1 MTAAAII
8 SDKYSRQVQ
17 RLLGQ
22 SPVRFLAGVV
32 ARCET
37 HAISLPECSVLLA
50 MLLTLSSFC
59 SALFAQGTQT
69 THGSYEG
76 QRVSAVD
83 LIGRPTINVDA
94 LRPLVLQKAGE
105 PYSEKNVQSTIAA
118 LGRSGQFSKVDVEV
132 TPEAA
137 GLHLQFIL
145 QPAFYIGMIDFQG
158 VLGGFSYSRLLLA
171 VNYPAEEPYE
181 ASRVSDGQSALLAFF
196 AENGYF
202 AAQVGS
208 DTQLDNV
215 HKLANVTFHV
225 TLNKR
230 AKVGRVQMTGPPPS
244 DAARLQRALTSIRA
258 RLKGGYMKSGKPYDP
273 ASLQA
278 ATKFIQYTLA
288 RENRLASQA
297 RMGKPNYNP
306 ETNRADV
313 EFQVTLGPIVSVKVE
328 GARLSRR
335 NMKKL
340 IPIYEESSV
349 DQDLIEE
356 GERNIVSFFQG
367 KGFFDVKVNP
377 NITNSPNEVVVV
389 YHIDKGSKHRVAIV
403 RITGNHEFDHDDL
416 SDQVVIEKARFF
428 SRGKFSQDL
437 LNRSVKNLTAFYQN
451 AGFAD
456 VKVEP
461 QVVDREPKVD
471 VTFLITEGER
481 TLVDSLQV
489 VGNKTQAV
497 SNLAPDGLNLQ
508 PGQPYSR
515 TRLDQDDN
523 HVVAT
528 YLDRGYL
535 NVSFDSTVT
544 PVAGDKHHVAVVYR
558 IDEGPQ
564 THIGQVVYLGISH
577 THRRFMETNVTV
589 RPGAPLSEGTMLASE
604 STLYNRGVFDW
615 ASVSPR
621 RPVTDQSQEDVL
633 VKAHEAKRNSITWG
647 LGFESTPKSG
657 SLSAGIIALPGL
669 PTVGLPPS
677 FKIIEKN
684 IISPLGSLEYTRL
697 NLRGSGESAS
707 ISTLLSRLDQRAS
720 ITYSDPQFRGLNWSA
735 LWSTSAERTTQNP
748 LFEARFGI
756 ASFQLERT
764 LDAAK
769 TKRLQFRYSFQRTTL
784 TNLLIRNF
792 IAPEDENIR
801 SSMLSTSFINDTRD
815 KPLDAHKGFFQ
826 TLDFGVSPNAL
837 GSTDN
842 FVRFFGQTA
851 YYREIKPWMV
861 WANRVQLGMV
871 KSFAGSH
878 VPLSERF
885 FSGGPDTLR
894 GFPLNG
900 AGPQTSASLC
910 TKENDLS
917 SCTAQIAVPVGGRQ
931 LFIFNSEARFP
942 IPIKKGLGG
951 AIFYDGG
958 NVYRNINWPQVFR
971 DYSNTVGVGL
981 RYRTPVGPV
990 RIDIGRNLNPVPG
1003 LKSTNIFVT
1012 LGQSF

>member
-1 MTAAAII
+1 MTVAAILSNRHLWRTQRVFRLSQI
-8 SDKYSRQVQ
+8 RRFSDVPTSEAQKVT
-17 RLLGQ
+17 
-22 SPVRFLAGVV
+22 LAG
-32 ARCET
+32 CF
-37 HAISLPECSVLLA
+37 VLLA
-50 MLLTLSSFC
+50 TLLTWTLFTSP
-59 SALFAQGTQT
+59 LFAQGTLPAK
-69 THGSYEG
+69 GSYEG
-76 QRVSAVD
+76 QTVGAVD
-83 LIGRPTINVDA
+83 LIARPTMNVED
-94 LRPLVLQKAGE
+94 LRPLVLQKPGE
-105 PYSEKNVQSTIAA
+105 PYSEKKVESTIAA
-118 LGRSGQFSKVDVEV
+118 LERTHQFSKVDVEV
-132 TPEAA
+132 TPESA
-137 GLHLQFIL
+137 GLRLQFIL
-145 QPAFYIGMIDFQG
+145 QPAFYIGMINFPGG
-158 VLGGFSYSRLLLA
+158 VRRFPYSRLLQV

-181 ASRVSDGQSALLAFF
+181 ARRVTDAQSALLAFF

-202 AAQVGS
+202 ASLVRS

-230 AKVGRVQMTGPPPS
+230 AKVGHVNVTGPPPG
-244 DAARLQRALTSIRA
+244 DAARLERAFTSIRA
-258 RLKGGYMKSGKPYDP
+258 RLKGGYLKSGKPYAP
-273 ASLQA
+273 ATLQA
-278 ATKFIQYTLA
+278 ATKFIQGTLA
-288 RENRLASQA
+288 RENRLASQV
-297 RMGKPNYNP
+297 RLGKPNYNP

-313 EFQVTLGPIVSVKVE
+313 EFLITLGPIVSVKVE

-356 GERNIVSFFQG
+356 GERNIVSYFQN
-367 KGFFDVKVNP
+367 KGYFDVKVNP
-377 NITNSPNEVVVV
+377 NITNAPHEVAVV
-389 YHIDKGSKHRVAIV
+389 YHIDKGNKHRVT
-403 RITGNHEFDHDDL
+403 RLKITGLHKFDQNDL

-461 QVVDREPKVD
+461 QVVDRESQLD
-471 VTFLITEGER
+471 VTFRVSEGEQ

-489 VGNKTQAV
+489 VGNKTQALSV
-497 SNLAPDGLNLQ
+497 LAPDGLSLG
-508 PGQPYSR
+508 PGRPYSR
-515 TRLDQDDN
+515 AKLDQDKSR
-523 HVVAT
+523 VLAT

-535 NVSFDSTVT
+535 NVDFNSTVK
-544 PVAGDKHHVAVVYR
+544 PVADNNHRVAVTYL
-558 IDEGPQ
+558 INEGPQ
-564 THIGQVVYLGISH
+564 AHIGQVLYLGAPH
-577 THRRFMETNVTV
+577 TRQSFIERNVTV
-589 RPGAPLSEGTMLASE
+589 KPGAPLSEGTMLASE
-604 STLYNRGVFDW
+604 STLYNRGIFDW

-621 RPVTDQSQEDVL
+621 KPVTDQTQEDVL
-633 VKAHEAKRNSITWG
+633 VKAHEAERNSVTWG

-669 PTVGLPPS
+669 PTVGLPPE
-677 FKIIEKN
+677 FEIIQKN
-684 IISPLGSLEYTRL
+684 VISPLGSLEYSRL
-697 NLRGSGESAS
+697 NLRGRAETAS

-720 ITYSDPQFRGLNWSA
+720 FTYTDPQFRSLNWSA
-735 LWSTSAERTTQNP
+735 LWSVSAERTTQNP
-748 LFEARFGI
+748 LFQARLGL

-801 SSMLSTSFINDTRD
+801 SSMLSTSFVNDTRD
-815 KPLDAHKGFFQ
+815 KPLDAHKGLFQ
-826 TLDFGVSPNAL
+826 TLDFGVSPNAF

-851 YYREIKPWMV
+851 YYREVKPWMV

-885 FSGGPDTLR
+885 FSGGADTLR

-900 AGPQTSASLC
+900 AGPQTTATLC
-910 TKENDLS
+910 TSATDLS
-917 SCTAQIAVPVGGRQ
+917 TCTEEITVPVGGRQ
-931 LFIFNSEARFP
+931 LFIINSEGRFP

-958 NVYRNINWPQVFR
+958 NVYQSINLPEVFR
-971 DYSNTVGVGL
+971 NYSNTVGFGL
-981 RYRTPVGPV
+981 RYQTPVGPV